1 MDIGGLTYRS
11 RADDSARDLSF
22 CYTYSLSMP
31 AITIVKADGSRQRFS
46 ARKLERSIRRSGAS
60 RGIARTTVMHVA
72 QRLRD
77 GMTTAQI
84 FDLVRRSLR
93 REQEPGAAVRYS
105 LKDAMHR
112 LGPAGY
118 DFEKYVA
125 AILRAHGYQAELPDL
140 IPGMNVQH
148 EVDVVARK
156 DGRLLEIECKYRNA
170 PGLHVHLKDVMAAWA
185 RHEDLCRAHRAGKH
199 RYAFDEGWVVC
210 NTKIT
215 ADGVAFG
222 EGKGMRIIGWQHPR
236 DAGLERMI
244 EEKHLYPITVL
255 RSLTPPAQERFAAA
269 GIMLCHDIA
278 QEDPTVLSR
287 RTGVPVATIERIRS
301 EITEVLKC

>member
-1 MDIGGLTYRS
+1 MAQPT
-11 RADDSARDLSF
+11 
-22 CYTYSLSMP
+22 
-31 AITIVKADGSRQRFS
+31 ITITKANGERQRFS
-46 ARKLERSIRRSGAS
+46 MRKLERSIRRSGAS
-60 RGIARTTVMHVA
+60 RGTARATVEHVA
-72 QRLRD
+72 RQLRD

-84 FDLVRRSLR
+84 FALVRQLLQRG
-93 REQEPGAAVRYS
+93 REHGAAARYS

-125 AILRAHGYQAELPDL
+125 EILRAYGYDAVLPDL
-140 IPGMNVQH
+140 IPGMCVKH
-148 EVDVVARK
+148 EVDVVARR
-156 DGRLLEIECKYRNA
+156 DGETAMAECKYRNA
-170 PGLHVHLKDVMAAWA
+170 PGLHVHLKDVMATWA
-185 RHEDLCRAHRAGKH
+185 RYEDLREAHTKRRH
-199 RYAFDEGWVVC
+199 RFNFTECWIVC

-215 ADGVAFG
+215 GDGLRFG
-222 EGKGMRIIGWQHPR
+222 TCKGMRLIGWQYPR

-255 RSLTPPAQERFAAA
+255 RSLTPPVQERLAAA

-278 QEDPTVLSR
+278 REDPTTLSR
-287 RTGVPVATIERIRS
+287 RADVPLVAIERIRS